1 MKISIVTPC
10 LNRKDFIEDA
20 IRSVLIQNF
29 SEFDHW
35 IVDGGS
41 TDGTLEVLKKY
52 PHLKVVSESDGG
64 VYEALNK
71 GVHRSSGDVI
81 GFLNSDDQYTPGTFS
96 LVRAAMAERPALIF
110 SGGSQIFQR
119 TLSGREVEMHRYV
132 DPRKYRL
139 SVQNVTL
146 GVPNINA
153 RFFRRCV
160 FETIGVFDT
169 SYKLSAD
176 REFLLR
182 AALVQVPDVA
192 DEQLVYRYR
201 WHAGSLTMN
210 GGSDSLLAAINE
222 GILISEIY
230 SDLPTTIQE
239 DRLTLMAWRRELQ
252 ATAFMAHFVQRRP
265 IRALALAER
274 AFHDDPKWMIDLARC
289 GTLAVGRRSRTAFRK
304 LLARLSG

>member
-1 MKISIVTPC
+1 MKISIITPC

-20 IRSVLIQNF
+20 IRSVLAQNF
-29 SEFDHW
+29 SDFEHW

-52 PHLKVVSESDGG
+52 RHLKVLSESDGG

-81 GFLNSDDQYTPGTFS
+81 GFLNTDDQYTPETFS
-96 LVRAAMAERPALIF
+96 LVRATFDRGPVLVC
-110 SGGSQIFQR
+110 SGGSEIFQR
-119 TLSGREVEMHRYV
+119 TPSGIDVEMHRYV
-132 DPRKYRL
+132 DPGRYRL
-139 SVQNVTL
+139 SVRNVTL
-146 GVPNINA
+146 GIPNINA

-160 FETIGVFDT
+160 FETIGVFNT

-182 AALVQVPDVA
+182 AALVEVPDA
-192 DEQLVYRYR
+192 ANEKLVYRYR
-201 WHAGSLTMN
+201 WHADSLTMN

-230 SDLPTTIQE
+230 SDLPTTIPA

-252 ATAFMAHFVQRRP
+252 ATAFMAHVVQRRP
-265 IRALALAER
+265 IRGLELAQR

-289 GTLAVGRRSRTAFRK
+289 GTLAAGRRSRTAFRTF
-304 LLARLSG
+304 LARFTG